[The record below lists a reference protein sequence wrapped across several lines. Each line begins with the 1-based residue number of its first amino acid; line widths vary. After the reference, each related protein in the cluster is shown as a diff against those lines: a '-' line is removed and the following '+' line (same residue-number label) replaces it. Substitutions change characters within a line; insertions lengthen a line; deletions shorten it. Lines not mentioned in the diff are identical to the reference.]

1 MTLLHTIKEKLGP
14 GLVYAGVA
22 VGVSHLVQSTTA
34 GASFGL
40 VMMWFMAFVCLVKY
54 PTFLFAARYTAI
66 TGKTLVDGYEEKGK
80 WIVILYFALQLF
92 EYTFAIAAV
101 SITTVG
107 LVKSVFDLTI
117 GDVPL
122 ALLLIG
128 GCLAILAIGRYPLLE
143 DITKGLVIMFTL
155 ATVILTG
162 VAVIVIDTG
171 GAALSGPVDWLD
183 TPTILFLVAAAGWMP
198 TGTAGSVGL
207 SLWVK
212 AKEARLG
219 RRVTSAE
226 ADFDFNVGYG
236 TSIFTAM
243 CFVAL
248 GSYVLFI
255 DRVPLQTS
263 GAGFANQFM
272 GIFTTVAGGWVYP
285 FIAVAAITVMA
296 STLLTLVD
304 LLPRTSSAIVM
315 RLRPQLKAKESQLYI
330 GFIVVELLLVSL
342 VLLTLMQ
349 SFNTF
354 INLMTSM
361 GFVVAPVISW
371 MNHWVIFSPNVPRAE
386 QPGAVLKAWSWFTIV
401 TLSLVSLL
409 YLYLSFMN

>member
-1 MTLLHTIKEKLGP
+1 MTLLYTIKEKLGP

-40 VMMWFMAFVCLVKY
+40 VMMWYMAFVCLVKY

-66 TGKTLVDGYEEKGK
+66 TGKTLVDGYEEKGR

-107 LVKSVFDLTI
+107 LVKSVFGLTI
-117 GDVPL
+117 GDIPL
-122 ALLLIG
+122 ALMLIG
-128 GCLAILAIGRYPLLE
+128 GCLAILAMGRYPLLE
-143 DITKGLVIMFTL
+143 DLTKGFVLAFTL
-155 ATVILTG
+155 ATIIITG
-162 VAVIVIDTG
+162 AAFVMIDTG
-171 GAALSGPVDWLD
+171 TAALSGSVNLFD

-198 TGTAGSVGL
+198 TGTASSVGL

-212 AKEARLG
+212 AKERRLG
-219 RRVTSAE
+219 RRVTPAE
-226 ADFDFNVGYG
+226 ATFDFNVGYG

-248 GSYVLFI
+248 GSYVLFA
-255 DRVPLQTS
+255 DRVPLETS
-263 GAGFANQFM
+263 GVGFANQFM
-272 GIFTTVAGGWVYP
+272 SLFTTVAGAWVYP
-285 FIAVAAITVMA
+285 FIAFAAITVMA

-304 LLPRTSSAIVM
+304 LLPRTSAAIVL
-315 RLRPQLKAKESQLYI
+315 RLRPQMKESQLYS
-330 GFIVVELLLVSL
+330 GFIVLELLLVSL

-361 GFVVAPVISW
+361 GFVVAPIISW
-371 MNHWVIFSPNVPRAE
+371 MNHWVIFSPGVPLSE
-386 QPGAVLKAWSWFTIV
+386 QPGAVLKAWSWFTIIAL
-401 TLSLVSLL
+401 TLVSLL
-409 YLYLSFMN
+409 YLYLSFTN